1 MNATTTLHP
10 AERLLIDLF
19 GEDHGVERSG
29 RLLAGPARVDDREV
43 TVIGTTDQAHI
54 GVDLALAM
62 SRCVLDT
69 MRSAPG
75 RPIVL
80 IVDNSGQR
88 LSRWDELMGNNGCI
102 AHLTKCLDAAR
113 RRGHPV
119 VGLVHTLAIS
129 GGFMAT
135 GMATGA
141 CYAMPGAE
149 LRLMAPSAMSRV
161 TRIPEERL
169 AELSRTLPVLGPG
182 VANFVRIGGL
192 HGVFGEDLR
201 AELVRALSHTDSTDD
216 PRRRLGAERGGRPHA
231 LEISAAVRAG
241 VVA

>member
-1 MNATTTLHP
+1 MNATTAAHP
-10 AERLLIDLF
+10 SERLLVELF
-19 GEDHGVERSG
+19 GEEHAVVRQGK
-29 RLLAGPARVDDREV
+29 LLAGTASVDGQTV

-62 SRCVLDT
+62 SRRVLDT

-113 RRGHPV
+113 RGGHRV
-119 VGLVHTLAIS
+119 IGLVHTLAIS

-141 CYAMPGAE
+141 CYALPDAE

-169 AELSRTLPVLGPG
+169 VELSRSLPVLGPG
-182 VANFVRIGGL
+182 VVNFVRIGGL
-192 HGVFGEDLR
+192 HGVFADDLR
-201 AELVRALSHTDSTDD
+201 AELAKALSHVDAEDD

-231 LEISAAVRAG
+231 LEIAVAVRSG

>member
-1 MNATTTLHP
+1 MKPLDSAETL
-10 AERLLIDLF
+10 LLALF
-19 GEDHGVERSG
+19 GDDHAVARDGS
-29 RLLAGPARVDDREV
+29 LLAGTACVGTQTV
-43 TVIGTTDQAHI
+43 TVIGTTGQTQI

-62 SRCVLDT
+62 SRHVLATLQD
-69 MRSAPG
+69 APG

-80 IVDNSGQR
+80 IVDNAGQR
-88 LSRWDELMGNNGCI
+88 LSLWDELMGNNGCI

-113 RRGHPV
+113 RRGHKV

-161 TRIPEERL
+161 TKIPEERL
-169 AELSRTLPVLGPG
+169 AELCRTQPVLGPG
-182 VANFVRIGGL
+182 VDNFVRIGGL
-192 HGVFGEDLR
+192 HGVFGSDAR
-201 AELVRALSHTDSTDD
+201 AALLAALAAVDPQDD
-216 PRRRLGAERGGRPHA
+216 PRRRLGAERGGRTHA
-231 LEISAAVRAG
+231 LEVAALVRAG
-241 VVA
+241 TR